1 MNFGFKTCI
10 ISLVLVVGQSSCLK
24 IEELPDTPILKYRGF
39 VVQGDTLGI
48 LQLSF
53 QDGDGDVGLIP
64 GDTTGPF
71 QRDSL
76 FYHNLFLDYF
86 ELESGSWVKQDV
98 SVPFYYRIPK
108 LDPVGQNPTL
118 EGDID
123 VELVPFFDPTSPNDT
138 FRFEAKLV
146 DRSFQFSNTIVSATL
161 IKP

>member
-1 MNFGFKTCI
+1 MNFGFKTCV
-10 ISLVLVVGQSSCLK
+10 ISLVFVLGNSGCLK
-24 IEELPDTPILKYRGF
+24 IEELPDTPILKYNGF

-53 QDGDGDVGLIP
+53 QDGDGDVGLNP
-64 GDTTGPF
+64 GDTVGPF
-71 QRDSL
+71 HRDSI

-86 ELESGSWVKQDV
+86 ELVNGTWVKLDV
-98 SVPFYYRIPK
+98 SVPFYYRIPQ

-146 DRSFQFSNTIVSATL
+146 DRSFQFSNVVRTVSL
-161 IKP
+161 LKP